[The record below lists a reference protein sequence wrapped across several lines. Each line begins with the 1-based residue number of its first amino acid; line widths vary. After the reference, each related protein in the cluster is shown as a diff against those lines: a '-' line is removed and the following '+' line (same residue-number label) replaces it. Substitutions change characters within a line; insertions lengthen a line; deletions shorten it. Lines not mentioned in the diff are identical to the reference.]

1 MFSRNRLPGFTLIE
15 LMVSIAIMGIIAV
28 VTMNDLRSSQRK
40 DQLNNAARI
49 VAADLR
55 TFQAQALTG
64 QNVKSCLS
72 GTSVI
77 VCEQSAN
84 SCSNGSI
91 SCIAQPPSAVGLHF
105 KTAVTEYDEFADV
118 ASSDWQENLPN
129 ELLQIRSLPLL
140 GAQNVVIQELIAG
153 SVTVTDAD
161 VAFKRQ
167 TGNMGINGC
176 YDCGSSGPYNLTI
189 RLKQTQTNETK
200 DVVLDAVT
208 GRISIE

>member
-1 MFSRNRLPGFTLIE
+1 MFLRNRVPGFTLIE

-49 VAADLR
+49 IAADLR
-55 TFQAQALTG
+55 TLQAQALTG
-64 QNVKSCLS
+64 QNVKSCS
-72 GTSVI
+72 ADMSFI
-77 VCEQSAN
+77 VCEQNASG
-84 SCSNGSI
+84 CSNGST
-91 SCIAQPPSAVGLHF
+91 SCVAQPPSAVGLH
-105 KTAVTEYDEFADV
+105 VTQGAFIYDEFADV
-118 ASSDWQENLPN
+118 ASQDWQENLPN
-129 ELLQIRSLPLL
+129 ELLQSRSLPLL
-140 GAQNVVIQELIAG
+140 GARNVVIDTLIAG
-153 SVTVTDAD
+153 SLTVADAD

-176 YDCGSSGPYNLTI
+176 YDCGLAGPYSLTI

-200 DVVLDAVT
+200 DVVLNAVT